1 MPNIHPSSELR
12 NNYAGLM
19 KTCREQQEP
28 IFLTVNGRGDS
39 VIMPI
44 ETYQQMQNIITV
56 QKMLAEAE
64 DDVRNGCMRPAED
77 VYNDI
82 IRDLQARKSQA
93 K

>member
-1 MPNIHPSSELR
+1 
-12 NNYAGLM
+12 
-19 KTCREQQEP
+19 
-28 IFLTVNGRGDS
+28 
-39 VIMPI
+39 MPI

-64 DDVRNGCMRPAED
+64 DDVRNGRMRPAED
-77 VYNDI
+77 IYNDI